1 MEAVS
6 MLSRIGSFVCHQI
19 PERTIQIDGKLLPLC
34 ARCTGIYTG
43 FFLGA
48 LYQFILWQTRIRELP
63 NLKISL
69 SSISILG
76 FLIID
81 SLGSHFSLWSLSN
94 YPRLILGL
102 LGGASISLFLFPVF
116 NYSLFAKS
124 EKDKGIK
131 RLSEYLSLLS
141 LLCMAV
147 FFILIGNFVI
157 YNIIAFA
164 SILGIFLIYLMI
176 SATITGRIIKKFKG
190 GESNATKR

>member
-1 MEAVS
+1 